1 MASHGGAIGAGL
13 ARIAPMAIAMAAS
26 LMVAGCATSP
36 APACTAG
43 ERRSVDEL
51 LYFGTGMADG
61 VVSDEQWAA
70 FLRDVVTPRF
80 PEGLTTWPASGQW
93 RSGDGSLTREGSHV
107 LNLVH
112 AADDATEKA
121 VQAII
126 ADYKDRFRQEAV
138 LRVKTD
144 VCVSF

>member
-1 MASHGGAIGAGL
+1 MSGHGGAIGARL
-13 ARIAPMAIAMAAS
+13 ARIAPMAIAAAVI
-26 LMVAGCATSP
+26 LAGCATSP
-36 APACTAG
+36 GPACLAG

-51 LYFGTGMADG
+51 LYFGTGMANG
-61 VVSDEQWAA
+61 VVTDEQWAA

-80 PEGLTTWPASGQW
+80 PDGLTTWPASGQW
-93 RSGDGSLTREGSHV
+93 RAGDGSLTLENTHV

-138 LRVKTD
+138 LRVKTHA
-144 VCVSF
+144 CVSL

>member
-1 MASHGGAIGAGL
+1 MSGHRGAPGMRL
-13 ARIAPMAIAMAAS
+13 AHIATMAAA
-26 LMVAGCATSP
+26 VVIAGCATS
-36 APACTAG
+36 AEPACSAG

-61 VVSDEQWAA
+61 VVSDDQWAA

-80 PEGLTTWPASGQW
+80 PDGLTTWPASGQW
-93 RSGDGSLTREGSHV
+93 RAGDGSLTLENTHV

-112 AADDATEKA
+112 VADQATEKA
-121 VQAII
+121 VQSII

-138 LRVKTD
+138 LRVKTYA
-144 VCVSF
+144 CVSF

>member
-1 MASHGGAIGAGL
+1 MSSRSASGACL
-13 ARIAPMAIAMAAS
+13 ARIAPMAIAMVAA
-26 LMVAGCATSP
+26 LLVAGCATSP
-36 APACTAG
+36 GPACPAG

-61 VVSDEQWAA
+61 VVSDDQWAA

-80 PEGLTTWPASGQW
+80 PDGLTTWPASGQW
-93 RSGDGSLTREGSHV
+93 RAGDGSLTLENTHV

-112 AADDATEKA
+112 TADEATEKA

-138 LRVKTD
+138 LRVKTYA
-144 VCVSF
+144 CVSF

>member
-1 MASHGGAIGAGL
+1 MPGRGGAIGARL
-13 ARIAPMAIAMAAS
+13 ARIAPMSMA
-26 LMVAGCATSP
+26 LLVAGCATGP
-36 APACTAG
+36 GPACPAG

-51 LYFGTGMADG
+51 IYFGTGMVDG

-80 PEGLTTWPASGQW
+80 PDGLTTWPASGQW
-93 RSGDGSLTREGSHV
+93 RAGDGSLTLENTHV

-112 AADDATEKA
+112 AADDTTEKA

-138 LRVKTD
+138 LRVKTHA
-144 VCVSF
+144 CVSL

>member
-1 MASHGGAIGAGL
+1 MISDVVRPHLASNP
-13 ARIAPMAIAMAAS
+13 RT
-26 LMVAGCATSP
+26 GCATSP
-36 APACTAG
+36 TPACPAG

-51 LYFGTGMADG
+51 IYFGTGMADG
-61 VVSDEQWAA
+61 VVSSEQWAA

-80 PEGLTTWPASGQW
+80 PDGLTTWPASGQW
-93 RSGDGSLTREGSHV
+93 RAADGSLTLENTHV

-112 AADDATEKA
+112 AADDATDKA

-138 LRVKTD
+138 LRVKTSA
-144 VCVSF
+144 CVSF

>member
-1 MASHGGAIGAGL
+1 MSSPGGAIGARL
-13 ARIAPMAIAMAAS
+13 ARIAIMAIAM
-26 LMVAGCATSP
+26 MVTGCATSP
-36 APACTAG
+36 VPACPAG

-51 LYFGTGMADG
+51 IYFGTGMADG
-61 VVSDEQWAA
+61 VVSDEQWAG
-70 FLRDVVTPRF
+70 FLREVVTPRF
-80 PEGLTTWPASGQW
+80 PDGLTTWPASGQW
-93 RSGDGSLTREGSHV
+93 RAGDGSLTFENTHV

-138 LRVKTD
+138 LRVKTHA
-144 VCVSF
+144 CVSL

>member
-1 MASHGGAIGAGL
+1 MSSPGGAIGARL
-13 ARIAPMAIAMAAS
+13 ARIAVMAIAMV
-26 LMVAGCATSP
+26 VAGCATSP
-36 APACTAG
+36 VPACPVG

-51 LYFGTGMADG
+51 IYFGTGMADG
-61 VVSDEQWAA
+61 VVSDEQWAG
-70 FLRDVVTPRF
+70 FLREVVTPRF
-80 PEGLTTWPASGQW
+80 PDGLTTWPASGQW
-93 RSGDGSLTREGSHV
+93 RAGDGSLTFENTHV

-138 LRVKTD
+138 LRVKTHA
-144 VCVSF
+144 CVSL

>member
-1 MASHGGAIGAGL
+1 MASHGGAIGARL
-13 ARIAPMAIAMAAS
+13 TRSAPMAIAMAAA
-26 LMVAGCATSP
+26 VIIAGCAASP
-36 APACTAG
+36 GPTCTAG

-61 VVSDEQWAA
+61 VVSDDQWAA

-112 AADDATEKA
+112 AADDTTEKA

-126 ADYKDRFRQEAV
+126 ADYKNRFRQEAV

>member
-1 MASHGGAIGAGL
+1 MSSRSAIGACL
-13 ARIAPMAIAMAAS
+13 ARIAPVAIAMAAA
-26 LMVAGCATSP
+26 LLVAGCATSP
-36 APACTAG
+36 GPGCPAG

-61 VVSDEQWAA
+61 VVSDDQWAA

-80 PEGLTTWPASGQW
+80 PDGLTTWPASGQW
-93 RSGDGSLTREGSHV
+93 RAGDGSLTLENTHV

-112 AADDATEKA
+112 AADEATEKA

-138 LRVKTD
+138 LRVKTYA
-144 VCVSF
+144 CVSF

>member
-1 MASHGGAIGAGL
+1 MSSRSASGACL
-13 ARIAPMAIAMAAS
+13 ARIAPMAIAMVAA
-26 LMVAGCATSP
+26 LLVAGCATSP
-36 APACTAG
+36 GPACPAG

-61 VVSDEQWAA
+61 VVSDDQWAA

-80 PEGLTTWPASGQW
+80 PDGLTTWPASGQW
-93 RSGDGSLTREGSHV
+93 RAGDGSLTLENTHV

-112 AADDATEKA
+112 AADEATEKA

-138 LRVKTD
+138 LRVKTYA
-144 VCVSF
+144 CVSF